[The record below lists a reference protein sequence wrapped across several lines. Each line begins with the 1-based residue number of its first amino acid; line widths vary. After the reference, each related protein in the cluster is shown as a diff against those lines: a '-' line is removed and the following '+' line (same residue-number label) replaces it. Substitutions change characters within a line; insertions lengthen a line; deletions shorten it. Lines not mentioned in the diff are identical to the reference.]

1 MHNWGVLKTYF
12 RVCMLCIWYSG
23 FVFMD
28 QGKVL
33 WKLFINALW
42 SIVTLISELE
52 SFKNQI
58 HSLSFCFLD
67 PIENKPPL
75 VGELGLIML
84 SIQVLSA
91 LVSLWPSMNGDTLC
105 FCKVTLC
112 NLSVINCFYFAVIYF
127 VFLVDIGEKE
137 ETKTNK
143 KQTIKISKLS
153 INKTKQ
159 TPALNPKSVYSYFH
173 KIEYLNTKR
182 APAQFQMNYKELGP
196 F

>member
-1 MHNWGVLKTYF
+1 
-12 RVCMLCIWYSG
+12 
-23 FVFMD
+23 MD

-91 LVSLWPSMNGDTLC
+91 LVSL
-105 FCKVTLC
+105 
-112 NLSVINCFYFAVIYF
+112 
-127 VFLVDIGEKE
+127 
-137 ETKTNK
+137 
-143 KQTIKISKLS
+143 
-153 INKTKQ
+153 
-159 TPALNPKSVYSYFH
+159 
-173 KIEYLNTKR
+173 
-182 APAQFQMNYKELGP
+182 
-196 F
+196 